1 MKFGIIYKHT
11 FFKAQSSNGIYIG
24 KTLKKNPESRWN
36 NGFGYIKYKS
46 DGSVLHNKMSNAV
59 LKYGIETWND
69 NNFWKHE
76 IIETNVP
83 IKDLSKREIYWISYY
98 NSFRFGLNSTT
109 GGEGTVD
116 RKYSD
121 DTILKMQQAAESR
134 FKKLYQYDL
143 ACNLIC
149 IFKSINAAVRF
160 LSKNSKS
167 AIKNCINKPWRHFK
181 NTIFMTKQLSAEEL
195 LSQITDHKK
204 EVCKKKSIAAKSSN
218 KKRCKTIL
226 QNKLNTGYKMS
237 TFNKKFVCVTN
248 TLTNEQLLFSSK
260 QACCITLKISKNTL
274 NKYLDSNKSFKN
286 YLFTSKIKEILYKDH
301 RLIKENI

>member
-1 MKFGIIYKHT
+1 
-11 FFKAQSSNGIYIG
+11 
-24 KTLKKNPESRWN
+24 
-36 NGFGYIKYKS
+36 
-46 DGSVLHNKMSNAV
+46 
-59 LKYGIETWND
+59 
-69 NNFWKHE
+69 
-76 IIETNVP
+76 
-83 IKDLSKREIYWISYY
+83 
-98 NSFRFGLNSTT
+98 
-109 GGEGTVD
+109 
-116 RKYSD
+116 
-121 DTILKMQQAAESR
+121 
-134 FKKLYQYDL
+134 
-143 ACNLIC
+143 
-149 IFKSINAAVRF
+149 
-160 LSKNSKS
+160 
-167 AIKNCINKPWRHFK
+167 
-181 NTIFMTKQLSAEEL
+181 MTKQLSAEEL